1 MYASIPFAQLAY
13 VKPLSSTSPT
23 RQRNSSLLKKKTG
36 KGIQKDNSQ
45 TNNDSNGKIKVL
57 IPELTSLRSVAKRS
71 ALTAIEEV
79 MLRASTPPKM
89 MAVPVTSVRSG
100 FGIIFYSVEV
110 FTAGCSHL

>member
-1 MYASIPFAQLAY
+1 
-13 VKPLSSTSPT
+13 
-23 RQRNSSLLKKKTG
+23 
-36 KGIQKDNSQ
+36 
-45 TNNDSNGKIKVL
+45 
-57 IPELTSLRSVAKRS
+57 
-71 ALTAIEEV
+71 V